1 MLRIAVAVYP
11 CPPITLNMYKWAKIS
26 AVLIGL
32 SGLAYWVNRSRL
44 QPTTASAPA
53 HEALVPRSAQ
63 PITSSSATTES
74 PKSPQEIIAQFVKSG
89 APKLSVEQI
98 ELFLKGKNRGAD
110 SLLAAYRLSQ
120 DPAYLR
126 EAIKNFEDNPAV
138 QLEAALRA
146 PTVEER
152 RQGIEAFKKLSPDN
166 PLGNYLQAD
175 LAFTQG
181 DYANAAEGL
190 SANLSNGTLPDFSAS
205 LFQNT
210 ESAYSS
216 SGYTPIESKIAALF
230 AFNEDRV
237 RYLGSL
243 QNVSENLTNLRNQF
257 IQQGDIDAAEPTVQ
271 MEITLGQHIQNQVN
285 PALLNA
291 LVGQAIERRTL
302 ESLDPA
308 TPLGSNNGT
317 VQSRLDELAT
327 KGQEIN
333 VLLNSL
339 QAYPIESMSPEE
351 LNQYTQHVQQDGEIG
366 ALKWWSAKK
375 SAPQK

>member
-1 MLRIAVAVYP
+1 M
-11 CPPITLNMYKWAKIS
+11 NKWAKIS

-32 SGLAYWVNRSRL
+32 GGLALWFNRASF
-44 QPTTASAPA
+44 QPTALTTSA
-53 HEALVPRSAQ
+53 HETIVPRSAQ
-63 PITSSSATTES
+63 PVFVNVAAAES
-74 PKSPQEIIAQFVKSG
+74 TKTPQEIIAQFAKSG
-89 APKLSVEQI
+89 APKLSADQI
-98 ELFLKGKNRGAD
+98 ELFLKEKNRGAD

-120 DPAYLR
+120 DPAYLK
-126 EAIKNFEDNPAV
+126 EAVKIFADNPAV

-146 PTVEER
+146 PTIEER

-175 LAFTQG
+175 HAFTQG

-190 SANLSNGTLPDFSAS
+190 SANLSNGTLPDFSAA

-210 ESAYSS
+210 ESAYLSA
-216 SGYTPIESKIAALF
+216 GYTPIESKIAALF
-230 AFNEDRV
+230 AFNEDRI

-243 QNVSENLTNLRNQF
+243 QNVAENLTALRNEY
-257 IQQGDIDAAEPTVQ
+257 IQQGDIDSAEPTVQ

-302 ESLDPA
+302 ESLDPT
-308 TPLGSNNGT
+308 TPIGTNNET
-317 VQSRLDELAT
+317 VQSRLDELAS

-333 VLLNSL
+333 GLLNSL
-339 QAYPIESMSPEE
+339 QAYPIESMTPEE
-351 LNQYTQHVQQDGEIG
+351 LNQYTQRVQQEGEIG
-366 ALKWWSAKK
+366 ALKWWAAQK
-375 SAPQK
+375 SATQK

>member
-1 MLRIAVAVYP
+1 M
-11 CPPITLNMYKWAKIS
+11 NKWAKIS

-32 SGLAYWVNRSRL
+32 GGLALWFNPASFR
-44 QPTTASAPA
+44 PTAITTPA
-53 HEALVPRSAQ
+53 HETITPRSAQ
-63 PITSSSATTES
+63 PIITNNPTMVIA
-74 PKSPQEIIAQFVKSG
+74 KSPQEIIAEFGKSG
-89 APKLSVEQI
+89 APKLSGLQI
-98 ELFLKGKNRGAD
+98 ELYLKEKNRGAE

-120 DPAYLR
+120 DPTYLK
-126 EAIKNFEDNPAV
+126 EAVKNFADNPAV

-146 PTVEER
+146 PTAEER
-152 RQGIEAFKKLSPDN
+152 REGIEAFKKLSPDN

-181 DYANAAEGL
+181 DYASAAQVL
-190 SANLSNGTLPDFSAS
+190 STNLSNGTLPDFSAA

-210 ESAYSS
+210 ESAYLSA
-216 SGYTPIESKIAALF
+216 GYTPIESKIAALF

-237 RYLGSL
+237 RSLTSL
-243 QNVSENLTNLRNQF
+243 QNVSDNLTTLRNQF

-302 ESLDPA
+302 ASLDPS
-308 TPLGSNNGT
+308 TPLGANNET
-317 VQSRLDELAT
+317 AQSRLAELSV

-339 QAYPIESMSPEE
+339 QAYPIESMSPDE
-351 LNQYTQHVQQDGEIG
+351 LNQYTQHVQQEGEIG
-366 ALKWWSAKK
+366 ALRWWTAQK
-375 SAPQK
+375 SVPQK

>member
-1 MLRIAVAVYP
+1 M
-11 CPPITLNMYKWAKIS
+11 NKWAKIS

-32 SGLAYWVNRSRL
+32 GGLALWFNRAKFS
-44 QPTTASAPA
+44 PTVVSPVS
-53 HEALVPRSAQ
+53 HETIVPRSAQ
-63 PITSSSATTES
+63 AIITNNPTTVIA
-74 PKSPQEIIAQFVKSG
+74 KSPQQIIAEFSKSG
-89 APKLSVEQI
+89 VPKLSSDQI

-120 DPAYLR
+120 DPAYLK
-126 EAIKNFEDNPAV
+126 EAVKNFADNPAV

-190 SANLSNGTLPDFSAS
+190 SANLSNGTLPDFSAT

-210 ESAYSS
+210 ESAYLS
-216 SGYTPIESKIAALF
+216 SGFTPTESKIAALF
-230 AFNEDRV
+230 AFNEDRM
-237 RYLGSL
+237 RSLNSL
-243 QNVSENLTNLRNQF
+243 QNVSDNLSELRNHF

-302 ESLDPA
+302 ESLDPS
-308 TPLGSNNGT
+308 TPLGTNNET
-317 VQSRLDELAT
+317 VQSRLAELAIM
-327 KGQEIN
+327 GQEIN
-333 VLLNSL
+333 GLLSSL
-339 QAYPIESMSPEE
+339 QAYPIESMSSEE
-351 LNQYTQHVQQDGEIG
+351 LNQYTQHVQQEGEIG
-366 ALKWWSAKK
+366 ALKWWAETVSHRK
-375 SAPQK
+375 